1 MQEIEKNFS
10 LKYRIIEALKQGG
23 KEAFK
28 ELIDHPAVNIL
39 MASIDGWNNA
49 E

>member
-1 MQEIEKNFS
+1 MKS
-10 LKYRIIEALKQGG
+10 RIITTFRQAG

-39 MASIDGWNNA
+39 MAAIESWSNA
-49 E
+49 NTISQKSCYT